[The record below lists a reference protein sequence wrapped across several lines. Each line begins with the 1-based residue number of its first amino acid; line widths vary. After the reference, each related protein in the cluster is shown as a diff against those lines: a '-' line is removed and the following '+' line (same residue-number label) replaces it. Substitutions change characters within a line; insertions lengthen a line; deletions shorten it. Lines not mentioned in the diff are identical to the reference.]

1 MEKLIV
7 DMDDVITEKGFIRMI
22 NEFLG
27 TKYKEKDAK
36 SYYINDLIPKDR
48 MDEWVDFY
56 LRENVYDYAN
66 IVKGAKETL
75 EKLNEKYDL
84 YIATA
89 YVFRDAPWVSG
100 KTLCDKY
107 NFLIKNF
114 PFIDPHKF
122 IFISNKELLEADIRI
137 DDSPK
142 KLLGKARLKLLFTA
156 YHNKDMSD
164 EELKENNFVRVNGW
178 KECKSKWLE
187 RSRRNFTKI
196 ININK
201 SRLACFY
208 FFV

>member
-22 NEFLG
+22 NEFLK
-27 TKYKEKDAK
+27 TNYTQEDAE

-48 MDEWVDFY
+48 MDEWVKFY
-56 LRENVYDYAN
+56 SKKNVYDYAN
-66 IVKGAKETL
+66 IVEGAKETL
-75 EKLNEKYDL
+75 ERLNEKYDL

-89 YVFRDAPWVSG
+89 YVFRDAPKVSG
-100 KTLCDKY
+100 KTLNDKY

-142 KLLGKARLKLLFTA
+142 KLIGEARLKLLFTA
-156 YHNKDMSD
+156 YHNKNMTE
-164 EELKENNFVRVNGW
+164 EELKENNFIRVNGW
-178 KECKSKWLE
+178 KEVE
-187 RSRRNFTKI
+187 KI
-196 ININK
+196 
-201 SRLACFY
+201 LL
-208 FFV
+208 

>member
-1 MEKLIV
+1 MEKLII

-27 TKYKEKDAK
+27 TNYTQEDSG
-36 SYYINDLIPKDR
+36 SYYINDLIPKEK
-48 MDEWVDFY
+48 MNEWIEFY
-56 LRENVYDYAN
+56 SNKNVYDYAN
-66 IVKGAKETL
+66 IIEGAKKSL
-75 EKLNEKYDL
+75 QKLNEKYDL

-89 YVFRDAPWVSG
+89 YVFRDAPQVSG
-100 KTLCDKY
+100 KTLNDKY
-107 NFLIKNF
+107 NFLLKNF

-178 KECKSKWLE
+178 KEVEEILLK
-187 RSRRNFTKI
+187 
-196 ININK
+196 
-201 SRLACFY
+201 
-208 FFV
+208 

>member
-27 TKYKEKDAK
+27 TNYKQEDAE

-48 MDEWVDFY
+48 MDEWIEFY
-56 LRENVYDYAN
+56 SNNNVYDYAN
-66 IVKGAKETL
+66 IIDGAKETL

-89 YVFRDAPWVSG
+89 YVFRDAPQVSG
-100 KTLCDKY
+100 KTLYDKY

-156 YHNKDMSD
+156 YHNKNMTK
-164 EELKENNFVRVNGW
+164 EELKEHNFVRVNGW
-178 KECKSKWLE
+178 KEVEEILLK
-187 RSRRNFTKI
+187 
-196 ININK
+196 
-201 SRLACFY
+201 
-208 FFV
+208 

>member
-27 TKYKEKDAK
+27 TNYTQEDAE

-48 MDEWVDFY
+48 MDEWVEFY
-56 LRENVYDYAN
+56 SNNNVYDYAN
-66 IVKGAKETL
+66 IVEGAKETL

-84 YIATA
+84 FIATA
-89 YVFRDAPWVSG
+89 YVFRDAPQVSG
-100 KTLCDKY
+100 KTLNDKY

-142 KLLGKARLKLLFTA
+142 KLIGKARLKLLFTA
-156 YHNKDMSD
+156 YHNKNMTE
-164 EELKENNFVRVNGW
+164 EELKESNFVRVNGW
-178 KECKSKWLE
+178 KEVEEILLK
-187 RSRRNFTKI
+187 
-196 ININK
+196 
-201 SRLACFY
+201 
-208 FFV
+208 